1 MRMLWRSANEDDDV
15 APDPA
20 KHGNADWTEESQERF
35 AQKSSLSAF
44 ERSGGHLEGRRT
56 QCETPAHEE

>member
-20 KHGNADWTEESQERF
+20 KHGNADWTEESQKRL
-35 AQKSSLSAF
+35 AKKSSLF
-44 ERSGGHLEGRRT
+44 CIRTSGGSSRGSPNSVLDSRS
-56 QCETPAHEE
+56 